1 MPENLLEDDNLLDSS
16 LRKANPFPNDETPE
30 LDARALADLASI
42 LGRVSSAPA
51 PETVAPT
58 GTISSEPNSIP
69 DPETEAPNVVQLD
82 RSSRRA
88 TLTRRWVLGAVAA
101 VAAGVLVA
109 VPLGSSLNGAGKAVA
124 SPLALTTIKAATMS
138 TQEAVTTLVEAA
150 GNHPD
155 AADYNPGHLRVGH
168 WEFNSLFIPDKEQTS
183 EPITLEDGSE
193 TMTLI
198 QGESDDRVSIPT
210 VSDITREE
218 DLSGTVITTVGEPY
232 STTGEDVKF
241 VPAVGNQIPG
251 SVEKLEFKAGEMRIP
266 FKNPPATDAKDLFEQ
281 IQNFQLSNNAM
292 VGDGSEGFIQT
303 VGFMLAES
311 KMSQAQ
317 SAALLQILP
326 MVENLEYLGT
336 ATDRWD
342 RKSMVFGVKNP
353 TEGGINQ
360 TMLMFNP
367 NTGRPLAYADEFH
380 FDGNFSVRS
389 YNTHDYVTR
398 YLTFSE

>member
-1 MPENLLEDDNLLDSS
+1 MPKQQFEDDTWLEPK
-16 LRKANPFPNDETPE
+16 LREANPFPASSDQDLDE
-30 LDARALADLASI
+30 RAFADLAMI
-42 LGRVSSAPA
+42 LA
-51 PETVAPT
+51 TDPT
-58 GTISSEPNSIP
+58 G
-69 DPETEAPNVVQLD
+69 ETAADAIADEAPVRDASVAQERGNVIPLK
-82 RSSRRA
+82 SSKKVA
-88 TLTRRWVLGAVAA
+88 RRWVLGAVAA
-101 VAAGVLVA
+101 VAAGILVA
-109 VPLGSSLNGAGKAVA
+109 IPLGSSLNGAGKAVA
-124 SPLALTTIKAATMS
+124 SPLALTNIKPATIS
-138 TQEAVTTLVEAA
+138 TQDAVTMLVEAA
-150 GNHPD
+150 ANHPD
-155 AADYNPGHLRVGH
+155 AVDYNPGHLSVGH
-168 WEFNSLFIPDKEQTS
+168 WESNSLFIPDKEQTS
-183 EPITLEDGSE
+183 EPFTLEDGSE

-266 FKNPPATDAKDLFEQ
+266 FKNPPATDAKELFEQ

-317 SAALLQILP
+317 SAALLQTLP

-367 NTGRPLAYADEFH
+367 NTGRPIAYADEFH

>member
-1 MPENLLEDDNLLDSS
+1 MPKHLFEDDTWLEPK
-16 LRKANPFPNDETPE
+16 LREANPFPAPADHDLDE
-30 LDARALADLASI
+30 RALADLAMI
-42 LGRVSSAPA
+42 LA
-51 PETVAPT
+51 TDPT
-58 GTISSEPNSIP
+58 G
-69 DPETEAPNVVQLD
+69 ETAADAIADEAPVRDASVAQERGNVIPLK
-82 RSSRRA
+82 SSKKVA
-88 TLTRRWVLGAVAA
+88 RRWVLGAVAA
-101 VAAGVLVA
+101 VAAGILVA
-109 VPLGSSLNGAGKAVA
+109 IPLGSSLNGLGKAVA
-124 SPLALTTIKAATMS
+124 APLPLTNIKDATMS
-138 TQEAVTTLVEAA
+138 THDAVTTLVEAA
-150 GNHPD
+150 ANHQD

-168 WEFNSLFIPDKEQTS
+168 WESNSLFIPDKEQNS
-183 EPITLEDGSE
+183 EPFTLEDGSE
-193 TMTLI
+193 TMSLV

-210 VSDITREE
+210 VLDIRREE

-241 VPAVGNQIPG
+241 VLAVGNQIPG

-266 FKNPPATDAKDLFEQ
+266 FKNPPATEAKELFEQ

-317 SAALLQILP
+317 SAALLQVLP

-342 RKSMVFGVKNP
+342 RKSMVFGVKKP
-353 TEGGINQ
+353 TDGGINQ

-367 NTGRPLAYADEFH
+367 NTGRPIAYADEFH